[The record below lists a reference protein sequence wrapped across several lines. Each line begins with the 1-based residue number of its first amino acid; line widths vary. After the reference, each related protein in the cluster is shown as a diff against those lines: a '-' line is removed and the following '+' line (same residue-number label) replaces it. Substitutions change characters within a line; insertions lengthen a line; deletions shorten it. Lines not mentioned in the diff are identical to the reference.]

1 MAPALAAPHPSV
13 RPIGIRPRPI
23 GIRQSVQISLVIPV
37 HNEAGNVVPL
47 CREIAA
53 VLGPRLRYEVIF
65 VDDGSTDQSPAEL
78 TAEIA
83 GRDGF
88 RLIRH
93 ATRAGKSAALR
104 TGITAAR
111 SDWIVTLD
119 GDGQN
124 DPADIPRLLEL
135 AWRDGRDARILVAG
149 LRRGRRKDT
158 ASRKLASRFA
168 NWLRQALL
176 KDGCV
181 DTACSLKVF
190 RRDGFLALPFFD
202 SMHRFLPALFQIYGH
217 SAINEPVNDR
227 PRQHGRTK
235 YTNLGRALVGIP
247 DLLGVLW
254 LKRRTTLA
262 AVMAEA
268 DHTGSVAADRDRVA
282 AG

>member
-1 MAPALAAPHPSV
+1 M
-13 RPIGIRPRPI
+13 
-23 GIRQSVQISLVIPV
+23 QISLVIPV

-47 CREIAA
+47 CREIGA
-53 VLGPRLRYEVIF
+53 VLGPRLRFEVIF
-65 VDDGSTDQSPAEL
+65 VDDGSTDRTAEEL
-78 TAEIA
+78 SAEIA
-83 GRDGF
+83 DRDDF

-93 ATRAGKSAALR
+93 ARRSGKSAALR

-124 DPADIPRLLEL
+124 DPADIPHLLDL
-135 AWRDGRDARILVAG
+135 AWRNGREAKVLVAG

-217 SAINEPVNDR
+217 ATLNEPVNDR
-227 PRQHGRTK
+227 PRAHGRTK

-262 AVMAEA
+262 EVVPE
-268 DHTGSVAADRDRVA
+268 DLRPSQPAAGRDRVA